1 MTSIKRRKFLQSAG
15 CTALAAAT
23 TTPMLTKTT
32 ARAAE
37 NKKPIK
43 IGQIGTAHAHAS
55 GKMSTLRKL
64 SADFEVIG
72 IVEPDPDL
80 RRESENSPT
89 YRGLKWITE
98 DQLLSTKGL
107 QAVAVET
114 SVADLVPTAARC
126 IDAGMHLHLDKPA
139 GDSLS
144 AFKKVMDEA
153 SRRGLAVQMG
163 YMFRNNPAF
172 QFAFRAVRE
181 GWLGRVFEV
190 DAVMS
195 KMTPAQRRPALAQYS
210 GGTMFELGC
219 HLIDAVVAMLGKP
232 DRVTPFARKT
242 LPEQDDLADNMLAV
256 LEYPKTTCTIRSAVI
271 EVDGGRRRQLVV
283 CGNRGTIDIRPLEP
297 PKMLLTLD
305 TPRAEFKRGYQEI
318 ALPKMPGRY
327 DDQLAELARVI
338 RGEEE
343 NKYSPQHDLAVHD
356 TILRA
361 SNMPLD

>member
-1 MTSIKRRKFLQSAG
+1 MTDIKRRDFFETAG
-15 CTALAAAT
+15 RTAVGAAASAR
-23 TTPMLTKTT
+23 LLANAT
-32 ARAAE
+32 AQAAE
-37 NKKPIK
+37 TKRPIK
-43 IGQIGTAHAHAS
+43 VGQIGTGHAHAS

-64 SADFEVIG
+64 NADFEVVG
-72 IVEPDPDL
+72 VVEPAPEL
-80 RRESENSPT
+80 RREWEDSPA
-89 YRGLKWITE
+89 YRGLKWMTE

-126 IDAGMHLHLDKPA
+126 VEAGMHLHLDKPA
-139 GDSLS
+139 GESLS

-153 SRRGLAVQMG
+153 SRRGLTVQMG

-195 KMTPAQRRPALAQYS
+195 KMISAERRLPLAQFP

-232 DRVTPFARKT
+232 DRVTPFARRT
-242 LPEQDDLADNMLAV
+242 LPDQDDLVDNMLAV
-256 LEYPKTTCTIRSAVI
+256 FEYPKTTCTVRSAVI

-283 CGNRGTIDIRPLEP
+283 CGDGGTIDIRPLEP
-297 PKMLLTLD
+297 PKMLLTLGK
-305 TPRAEFKRGYQEI
+305 PRNEFKRGYQEVQL
-318 ALPKMPGRY
+318 AKMPGRY

-338 RGEEE
+338 RGEEKS
-343 NKYSPQHDLAVHD
+343 KYSPEHDLAVHE

-361 SNMPLD
+361 SDMPLG